1 VASKARTDDGLTPKE
16 AIALQ
21 RVLAA
26 RVVREDAIGRPATV
40 AGVDASVRGGRVHAV
55 VAVFSFPR
63 LECIE
68 TVRYERAAT
77 FPYVPGLLGF
87 REVPALL
94 AAFERLSTRPDLV
107 LVDGHGFA
115 HPRRF
120 GIACHLGVEL
130 DLPTIGCGKSLLV
143 GEHREPGSR
152 RGARARLV
160 HRDEVVGYALR
171 TRERVKPLFVS
182 TGHRTSLAT
191 AVRLVLACTRGFRL
205 PEPIRAADRAAGERE
220 AGDR

>member
-1 VASKARTDDGLTPKE
+1 MARARRTAALTPTQ
-16 AIALQ
+16 AVALQ
-21 RVLAA
+21 RELAA
-26 RVVREDAIGRPATV
+26 RVVREDGFTRVSTI
-40 AGVDASVRGGRVHAV
+40 AGVDTSIRAERVHAV
-55 VAVFSFPR
+55 ISVFSFPG
-63 LECIE
+63 LEPLE
-68 TVRYERAAT
+68 SARHEREVD

-107 LVDGHGFA
+107 LVDGHGLA

-143 GEHREPGSR
+143 GEHREPGPR
-152 RGARARLV
+152 RGARTRLV

-182 TGHRTSLAT
+182 IGHRTSLAT
-191 AVRLVLACTRGFRL
+191 AVRVVLACTRGFRL
-205 PEPIRAADRAAGERE
+205 PEPIRAADREAGEQRD
-220 AGDR
+220 GPG